1 MTHGATV
8 LPVTVEQAAAELRN
22 YRHGLKVMPGGFTLC
37 GGKPLMQHRFVV
49 KLVAA
54 RQALGI
60 HTAVQTNGYDGEK
73 LSDAELETIDL
84 VRGLFGAEGL
94 TA

>member
-1 MTHGATV
+1 MTHGATACRSRSSRQ
-8 LPVTVEQAAAELRN
+8 PPNCASTATD
-22 YRHGLKVMPGGFTLC
+22 LKVMPGGFTLC

-54 RQALGI
+54 GQALGI

-73 LSDAELETIDL
+73 LSDA
-84 VRGLFGAEGL
+84 
-94 TA
+94 

>member
-1 MTHGATV
+1 
-8 LPVTVEQAAAELRN
+8 
-22 YRHGLKVMPGGFTLC
+22 MPGGFTLC

-54 RQALGI
+54 GQALGI

-73 LSDAELETIDL
+73 LSDA
-84 VRGLFGAEGL
+84 
-94 TA
+94 